1 MEKGDFGVQAVVWGQ
16 WGLEGEKA
24 HTVTD
29 HRVTQS
35 LRAEEVQPKQAMS
48 ILVQVLLTFL
58 VLSACLG
65 DVLTLWTHT
74 LRTNMLKESIQLLDQ
89 LQQVEVACNNMN
101 VTNIFADYKRGNNM
115 EILCKA
121 ATVAQE
127 GQSCHKYLEGIYY
140 NLLSLVWGSRARH
153 KKPCPAA
160 SGSTISLKDFLKE
173 LHQVLQEEFKSQK

>member
-1 MEKGDFGVQAVVWGQ
+1 MPSPCATPSEGYSSLP
-16 WGLEGEKA
+16 WGLGLSTPQGIPTPPLPQGA
-24 HTVTD
+24 
-29 HRVTQS
+29 
-35 LRAEEVQPKQAMS
+35 A
-48 ILVQVLLTFL
+48 LVVR
-58 VLSACLG
+58 G
-65 DVLTLWTHT
+65 DSFFKSCVF
-74 LRTNMLKESIQLLDQ
+74 SQ
-89 LQQVEVACNNMN
+89 
-101 VTNIFADYKRGNNM
+101 RGNNM

>member
-1 MEKGDFGVQAVVWGQ
+1 KPASLPGTLQGAASQGPTSTPAAG
-16 WGLEGEKA
+16 EGC
-24 HTVTD
+24 
-29 HRVTQS
+29 
-35 LRAEEVQPKQAMS
+35 S
-48 ILVQVLLTFL
+48 IP
-58 VLSACLG
+58 G
-65 DVLTLWTHT
+65 VLTAVPHCHT
-74 LRTNMLKESIQLLDQ
+74 FCQGLISFFKSCVFSQ
-89 LQQVEVACNNMN
+89 
-101 VTNIFADYKRGNNM
+101 RGNNM